1 MSGSFIWLPLED
13 NEDNLISETLIG
25 GIGFSSDF
33 SRFFYCG
40 RKILEFKKKIYHSP
54 EYETG
59 RWYHDHGQGKTC
71 NEL

>member
-33 SRFFYCG
+33 SRFFIAG
-40 RKILEFKKKIYHSP
+40 EKF
-54 EYETG
+54 
-59 RWYHDHGQGKTC
+59 
-71 NEL
+71 